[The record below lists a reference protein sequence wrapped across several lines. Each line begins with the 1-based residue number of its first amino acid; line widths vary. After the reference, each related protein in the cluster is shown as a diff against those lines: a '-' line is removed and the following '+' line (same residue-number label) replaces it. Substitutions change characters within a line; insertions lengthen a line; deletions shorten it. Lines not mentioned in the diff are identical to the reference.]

1 MNITDIK
8 VRKLFPEGELKAIL
22 SITFDSQLVL
32 HDVKLIKNGE
42 KIIIAMPNRRT
53 PSGFID
59 IVHPVNAEF
68 RAVIDGAV
76 KKAYEEALEAQNT
89 ELRNA

>member
-8 VRKLFPEGELKAIL
+8 IRKLFSESELKVIL
-22 SITFDSQLVL
+22 SITFDNQLVL
-32 HDVKLIKNGE
+32 HDVKLIQSGDRT
-42 KIIIAMPNRRT
+42 IIAMPNRRT

-68 RAVIDGAV
+68 RAIIR
-76 KKAYEEALEAQNT
+76 Q
-89 ELRNA
+89 RS